1 MKNQSGYTLIE
12 LLVSAAIIG
21 ILLAIAIPNL
31 LRARISSNEANAR
44 KAVQVLRDAEAL
56 YFIQDLDGDGID
68 NYSNLIGDLSTTKSL
83 RCPLAPCVEED
94 STIDDTF
101 EGAVATGATAIC
113 SDKKAGYCFQFADDE
128 IGSTDLDFDFGWKAS
143 AASVN
148 VTGRKD
154 FAVYGDSTIRCS
166 LSTAA
171 TNTAGTFQADR
182 NSPGCDD

>member
-1 MKNQSGYTLIE
+1 MKKEKGFTLIE
-12 LLVSAAIIG
+12 LLVVAAIIG

-44 KAVQVLRDAEAL
+44 KGMQVLRDAEAL
-56 YFIQDLDGDGID
+56 YFYQDLDGDGIN
-68 NYSNLIGDLSTTKSL
+68 NYTELIGDLGTTRSL
-83 RCPLAPCVEED
+83 RCPLGPCEEED
-94 STIDDTF
+94 STIDSTF
-101 EGAVATGATAIC
+101 ELALASGATAIC

-154 FAVYGDSTIRCS
+154 FAVYGDGTIRCS
-166 LSTAA
+166 LSTNS

>member
-1 MKNQSGYTLIE
+1 MKNQSGFTLIE
-12 LLVSAAIIG
+12 MLVVAAIIG

-56 YFIQDLDGDGID
+56 YFIQDLDADGIN
-68 NYSNLIGDLSTTKSL
+68 NYSNIIGDLSTPGSL
-83 RCPLAPCVEED
+83 RCPLAPCDQANSIV
-94 STIDDTF
+94 DDTL
-101 EGAVATGATAIC
+101 ERAVATGASAIC
-113 SDKKAGYCFQFADDE
+113 NSSKAGYCFKFADDE

-143 AASVN
+143 AAAVN
-148 VTGRKD
+148 TTGRKD
-154 FAVYGDSTIRCS
+154 FAVYGDGTIRCS
-166 LSTAA
+166 LSTNS

>member
-12 LLVSAAIIG
+12 LLVSEAIIG
-21 ILLAIAIPNL
+21 ILLALAIPNL

-44 KAVQVLRDAEAL
+44 KAVHVLRDAEAL

-101 EGAVATGATAIC
+101 EGAVLEQPQYAVI
-113 SDKKAGYCFQFADDE
+113 KKPGIVF
-128 IGSTDLDFDFGWKAS
+128 
-143 AASVN
+143 
-148 VTGRKD
+148 
-154 FAVYGDSTIRCS
+154 S
-166 LSTAA
+166 L
-171 TNTAGTFQADR
+171 QMMKLVLLI
-182 NSPGCDD
+182 

>member
-1 MKNQSGYTLIE
+1 MKNQSGFTLIE

-21 ILLAIAIPNL
+21 ILLALAIPNL
-31 LRARISSNEANAR
+31 LRAKISSNEANAR

-56 YFIQDLDGDGID
+56 YYYQDLDGDGIN
-68 NYSNLIGDLSTTKSL
+68 NYTELIGDLGTTRSL
-83 RCPLAPCVEED
+83 RCPLEPCEEED
-94 STIDDTF
+94 STIDSTF
-101 EGAVATGATAIC
+101 ELAVASGATAIC
-113 SDKKAGYCFQFADDE
+113 SDKKAGYCLQFADEE
-128 IGSTDLDFDFGWKAS
+128 IGSTDFDFGWKAS

-166 LSTAA
+166 LSTGA